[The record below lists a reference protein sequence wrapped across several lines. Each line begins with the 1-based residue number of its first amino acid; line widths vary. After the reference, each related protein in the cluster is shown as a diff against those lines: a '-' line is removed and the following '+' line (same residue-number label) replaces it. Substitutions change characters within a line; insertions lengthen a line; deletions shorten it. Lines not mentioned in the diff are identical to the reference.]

1 MDLTRIDLN
10 LMVAFEALM
19 ADRSVSAAAVR
30 LGVSQPAMSSTL
42 ARLRGLFGD
51 PLFVRSGRAM
61 LPTVRALQLAGPV
74 GQALDQLRAA
84 LEPPDGFDP
93 ARSRRS
99 FTLSGG
105 DYAAM
110 VLLPRLTARLRAAAP
125 GVDLRFRFVE
135 KDQTFDLLEA
145 EGLDLALGVYPDPP
159 KRLALQPL
167 LAETFVCIA
176 CRGNPAL
183 RGGMTLAAYAALP
196 HLLITE
202 RADATGVV
210 DEALR
215 RQGLQRRVA
224 LTVPHV
230 LVVPAVLPSSGMVA
244 TVGGRAGRM
253 FAAAGRL
260 LLHDV
265 PVALPS
271 WQLSM
276 LWTRQRDGDPGL
288 AWLRRM
294 LAEVAAEA

>member
-1 MDLTRIDLN
+1 MDLTRVDLN

-19 ADRSVSAAAVR
+19 AGRGVSAAAAR
-30 LGVSQPAMSSTL
+30 LGVSQPAMSGTL

-51 PLFVRSGRAM
+51 PLFVRSGRVM

-84 LEPPDGFDP
+84 LEPPGSFDP
-93 ARSRRS
+93 VRSRRA

-110 VLLPRLTARLRAAAP
+110 VLLPRLTERLRAAAP

-135 KDQTFDLLEA
+135 KDQTFGLLDA
-145 EGLDLALGVYPDPP
+145 DALDLALGVYPNPP
-159 KRLALQPL
+159 KRLVLQPL
-167 LAETFVCIA
+167 FMERFVCVA
-176 CRGNPAL
+176 CRANPAL

-196 HLLITE
+196 HLLVTE
-202 RADATGVV
+202 RGDATGAV
-210 DEALR
+210 DDALR
-215 RQGLQRRVA
+215 RQGLQRRVV

-230 LVVPAVLPSSGMVA
+230 LVIPAVLPRSGMVA

-265 PVALPS
+265 PVVLPP

-288 AWLRRM
+288 AWLRGM
-294 LAEVAAEA
+294 LAAAAAEA